1 LSLAYVWF
9 SRNERSGSK
18 HRAAFF
24 WAYFVED
31 QPFYFSAEIFYLII
45 HFGTKPC
52 HQEIF
57 AFINVIVQNHSY
69 LD

>member
-1 LSLAYVWF
+1 MYGF
-9 SRNERSGSK
+9 PGMNE
-18 HRAAFF
+18 AAASTEPLFF

-31 QPFYFSAEIFYLII
+31 QPFYFSAENFYLII